1 MAAPAVA
8 GCGTGQNAIA
18 TAQRFSGASV
28 LAVDLSLAS
37 LGYARRKTLELGL
50 KNLEYLQADILALG
64 ALEERFDLIECSGV
78 LHHLEDPFEGWRILA
93 ALRKP
98 GGLMRVGLYSEAGRR
113 PIARARELIAARGFA
128 PDADGIRAC
137 RGAIRAD
144 PSLVQIARNEDFF
157 SMSGCRDLLFHVHE
171 HHFNLPQ
178 IEAMIARLD
187 LRFLGFE
194 FPDSGASLGRFRA
207 KFGQDSSLENWHRFE
222 QEFPDTFARMY
233 QFWVS

>member
-1 MAAPAVA
+1 
-8 GCGTGQNAIA
+8 
-18 TAQRFSGASV
+18 
-28 LAVDLSLAS
+28 
-37 LGYARRKTLELGL
+37 
-50 KNLEYLQADILALG
+50 
-64 ALEERFDLIECSGV
+64 
-78 LHHLEDPFEGWRILA
+78 
-93 ALRKP
+93 
-98 GGLMRVGLYSEAGRR
+98 
-113 PIARARELIAARGFA
+113 
-128 PDADGIRAC
+128 
-137 RGAIRAD
+137 
-144 PSLVQIARNEDFF
+144 
-157 SMSGCRDLLFHVHE
+157 MSGCRDLLFHVHE